1 MGRHVDSLGKALTSA
16 VASYNKT
23 VGSLESRVLV
33 TARKL
38 NQLGVVD
45 AELGSPAPVEDTVR
59 SLSAP
64 DLITEASPEL
74 VAGAGWPPAIGAVR

>member
-1 MGRHVDSLGKALTSA
+1 MGRHMDGLGKALTSA

-45 AELGSPAPVEDTVR
+45 AELIPPAPVEDTVR
-59 SLSAP
+59 ALSAP
-64 DLITEASPEL
+64 DLITEATPEL
-74 VAGAGWPPAIGAVR
+74 VAGPSWSRALG